1 MKVLWRG
8 LTLACGVCGS
18 RTLFRKWGMFAM
30 VDDCP
35 RCGLHF
41 ERMDGHSL
49 GAVAVNT
56 MTSSALVLTVVAL
69 ALVIIGTDASTSTL
83 LLLAAPAGLI
93 FPILFD
99 PVSRTLWNAIEL
111 KFEKSFAISRFGE
124 YCLSSCNT
132 TLLTPDFNFLL
143 HGYPLASTVGPVVKS
158 GVHAGLSSRRSRV
171 QIPSG
176 PRSGS
181 SVGRARA

>member
-1 MKVLWRG
+1 MKVLCRG

-18 RTLFRKWGMFAM
+18 RTLFQKWGLFAM
-30 VDDCP
+30 VENCP

-56 MTSSALVLTVVAL
+56 MTSSALVLTVVTL
-69 ALVIIGTDASTSTL
+69 ALLILGTDASTSTL

-111 KFEKSFAISRFGE
+111 LMR
-124 YCLSSCNT
+124 
-132 TLLTPDFNFLL
+132 P
-143 HGYPLASTVGPVVKS
+143 
-158 GVHAGLSSRRSRV
+158 
-171 QIPSG
+171 
-176 PRSGS
+176 PRADEIREEFHHIK
-181 SVGRARA
+181 VR